1 MKSVTIVGAGAV
13 GRSIALAL
21 FHNRVKIDGI
31 YSESGRSARNLARIV
46 QCNHSGV
53 LDSSTK
59 ISNIIIIAVPDNQ
72 IRDVAASLV
81 KDVRSLKNRIILH
94 TSGALSSDELS
105 DLRKKGAAVAS
116 FHPLQTFSRSES
128 QTSLE
133 DIWCAVEGDRKA
145 FATAQAIGKKLL
157 MNIFT
162 ITKKDKPLYHASAV
176 FASNYLIT
184 LLSAVEEL
192 SEHIRIPKKNIWKIY
207 SPLILQTL
215 HNATSSSPAA
225 ALTGPI
231 VRGDIKTITKHIKAL
246 STPSLKH
253 LAMLYSVLG
262 IETTRMVKKKNAR
275 RLSHP

>member
-1 MKSVTIVGAGAV
+1 MKSVTIIGAGAV

-21 FHNRVKIDGI
+21 FHNRVKINSI
-31 YSESGRSARNLARIV
+31 YSEHGKSARFLAKKVRCATRGMLKKSSSLSEIV
-46 QCNHSGV
+46 
-53 LDSSTK
+53 
-59 ISNIIIIAVPDNQ
+59 IIVVPDRR
-72 IRDVAASLV
+72 IRDVAVSLSQNIG
-81 KDVRSLKNRIILH
+81 SLRNRIVFH
-94 TSGALSSDELS
+94 TSGALTSDELEI
-105 DLRKKGAAVAS
+105 LRKKGAVVAS
-116 FHPLQTFSRSES
+116 FHPLQTFSCAKK
-128 QTSLE
+128 QTLLKN
-133 DIWCAVEGDRKA
+133 IWCAVEGDKKA
-145 FATAQAIGKKLL
+145 VSVARVFGNKIG

-162 ITKKDKPLYHASAV
+162 IAKKDKPLYHASAV

-184 LLSAVEEL
+184 LLSVVEEL

-215 HNATSSSPAA
+215 HNATSSSPAE

-262 IETTRMVKKKNAR
+262 IETTRLVKKKNVR
-275 RLSHP
+275 

>member
-1 MKSVTIVGAGAV
+1 VKSVTIVGAGAV

-21 FHNRVKIDGI
+21 FQNRVKIDGI
-31 YSESGRSARNLARIV
+31 YSESGRSAQNLAKKIRCSNFGIFDNASLTSEIV
-46 QCNHSGV
+46 
-53 LDSSTK
+53 
-59 ISNIIIIAVPDNQ
+59 IIAVPDNQ
-72 IRDVAASLV
+72 IRDVAASLA
-81 KDVRSLKNRIILH
+81 KDFGSIKNKIIFH

-105 DLRKKGAAVAS
+105 NLRKRKAAVAS
-116 FHPLQTFSRSES
+116 FHPLQTFSRSEN
-128 QTSLE
+128 QTSLN

-145 FATAQAIGKKLL
+145 ISATRAIGKKLH

-162 ITKKDKPLYHASAV
+162 IAKKDKPLYHASAV

-184 LLSAVEEL
+184 LLSVVEEL

-215 HNATSSSPAA
+215 HNSTSSSPAE

-262 IETTRMVKKKNAR
+262 IETTRLVKKKNAR
-275 RLSHP
+275 